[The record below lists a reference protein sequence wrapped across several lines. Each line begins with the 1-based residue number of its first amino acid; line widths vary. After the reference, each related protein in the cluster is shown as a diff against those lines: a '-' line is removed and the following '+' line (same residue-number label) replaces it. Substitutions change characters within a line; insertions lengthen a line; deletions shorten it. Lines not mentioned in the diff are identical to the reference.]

1 MSFRGSQVVGGSSP
15 RTSCSPGM
23 MADRVGRRPALVV
36 FAALSLVLPVSMFA
50 FMSRGH
56 GLLALTGAVVLAL
69 VAGGVSAVGASC
81 APEQF
86 PVAGRLS
93 GLAVATVATTIFGG
107 LTPYAAQA
115 LIDGTGWRLV
125 PGIMVAAVPLL
136 SLPILWRLPETARD
150 RSALSKEPPADRGG
164 LEGPPTSTA
173 SS

>member
-1 MSFRGSQVVGGSSP
+1 
-15 RTSCSPGM
+15 M

-93 GLAVATVATTIFGG
+93 GLAVATTIFGG

-136 SLPILWRLPETARD
+136 SLPILWRLPETAPG